1 MDPLAEVLG
10 ESPAIETVRAQV
22 RRLLTRPQGG
32 RRVPAVLIE
41 GETGS
46 GKGLIARIL
55 HRAGPRARGPFV
67 DVNCAAIPETLLEA
81 ELFGFERGAF
91 TDARQ
96 AKPGLFQTAHHGT
109 IFLDEIGL
117 LPDALQ
123 AKLLKAIDEGAVRRL
138 GSTRSEPTDVWIISA
153 TNADLATAV
162 RERRFREDLYH
173 RLAVLT
179 VTLPPLRERGRDVVL
194 LAERF
199 LARACEDYG
208 LPPRTLD
215 IDAEE
220 RLLAYSWPGNIRELS
235 NVIERVALLADSA
248 VVTGDL
254 LGLPEGTGPRGLEA
268 ARSSAGTPAPV
279 GTGSLDEA
287 MGGHVRAVL
296 EETGWNISR
305 AAARLGISRNTLRAR
320 IDRFGLR
327 REAGAPPVREAP
339 RPAPTRHPA
348 PATYPAAPEAP
359 VSAAHLPE
367 PSTLRWE
374 RRRVT
379 ILRAELEVAP
389 DTEEL
394 SDASRAIEALVEKVV
409 SFGGRVEELGR
420 VGIDASF
427 GLDPVE
433 DAPRR
438 AANAALA
445 IQKAGERARE
455 RDPQQA
461 AVRLALDTSL
471 YLVGQVAGAPQIDQA
486 AKRRTSVFLDALIA
500 AAEGGSIV
508 LSSTTVPY
516 LERRFELVPAG
527 AVAGVTGQ
535 AYRLVGRDASG
546 LGLWGRMG
554 KFVGRR
560 HELDL
565 LRGRWALAA
574 RGRGQL
580 VGLVGE
586 PGVGKSRLLW
596 EFTHAEAAQD
606 WLSLEAAGISMGT
619 ATPYLTVVE
628 LLRDYFRVEAG
639 DDAHVI
645 EDKVIAKITA
655 LDEALVP
662 VAPALLAL
670 LDVPVADRQWQAM
683 NSAERRHRTLEAIK
697 LLLVRESRVQPLRV
711 VVEDA
716 HWIDGE
722 TQAVLDALV
731 EGLPTSRIL
740 LLLTYR
746 PEYEHPWG
754 NRTFYTQLRVDP
766 LPPENAEE
774 LLDGLLGT
782 HPDVVPLKPLLIDWT
797 DGNPF
802 FLEESVRTLV
812 ETQALAGER
821 GAYRLVQ
828 PVPSI
833 QVPATVEEVLAARI
847 DRLPADEKRL
857 LQPAAVIGRY
867 VPVRLLAA
875 VAEVP
880 EETLAREL
888 AHLQTAEFLYET
900 SQFPEP
906 EFTFKHALTQE
917 VAYASVLPDRRRA
930 LHARVL
936 ASIESL
942 YADRLAEQ
950 VDRLAY
956 HAFRGQ
962 VWDKALTYLQQAGDK
977 AFARSANRET
987 VTFLDQ
993 ALAALDHL
1001 PRTRETQALSV
1012 DLRFVLRNALQPL
1025 GEFDSQLQ
1033 RLEEAEA
1040 IATTLG
1046 DERRLAWV
1054 SAYKTDFYRLT
1065 GDQERAVEAGE
1076 RAHALAQRLDDF
1088 VLKIGTNTWLG
1099 QVRYG
1104 LADYRGAIELFRQNV
1119 ERLVGPYLTERF
1131 GRPQVLSIHSR
1142 TILVW
1147 CLAEL
1152 GEFDE
1157 GIARGEEAMAI
1168 AEGIEQPLSLA
1179 TAAAGLGYVLMRK
1192 GDMERAIPLL
1202 ERGLEA
1208 TRAGNS
1214 PLWFPRIASALG
1226 YAQALSGRIAD
1237 GVLHLEQAVE
1247 RSAAMKVIGAHALLL
1262 ASLGEGY
1269 LRAGRVEEA
1278 RRIADDALALARE
1291 HRERGHEAWSLRL
1304 AAEIALA
1311 ASPSDPAAAGEK
1323 AQAALALAEAHG
1335 MRPLAAQCR
1344 ALLARLPGGGT
1355 D

>member
-1 MDPLAEVLG
+1 MDPLAEILG
-10 ESPAIETVRAQV
+10 ESPAIETVRTQL
-22 RRLLTRPQGG
+22 RRLLARPQGG

-46 GKGLIARIL
+46 GKGLVARIL

-117 LPDALQ
+117 LPEALQ
-123 AKLLKAIDEGAVRRL
+123 AKLLKAIEEGAVRRL

-153 TNADLATAV
+153 TNADLHTAV

-179 VTLPPLRERGRDVVL
+179 VALPPLRERGRDVVL
-194 LAERF
+194 LAEGF

-208 LPPRTLD
+208 LAPRTFD
-215 IDAEE
+215 ADAEA

-235 NVIERVALLADSA
+235 NVIERVALLADSP
-248 VVTGDL
+248 VVSGDL
-254 LGLPEGTGPRGLEA
+254 LGLPERAGPRPAES
-268 ARSSAGTPAPV
+268 ARSSGSAPA

-296 EETGWNISR
+296 EETAWNISR

-320 IDRFGLR
+320 IERLGLR
-327 REAGAPPVREAP
+327 REDGPAPAREAP
-339 RPAPTRHPA
+339 RPTPGRSPAPTATAASVEPSA
-348 PATYPAAPEAP
+348 PTASP
-359 VSAAHLPE
+359 PE

-389 DTEEL
+389 DSDEL

-420 VGIDASF
+420 AGIDASF

-455 RDPQQA
+455 RDPQQVS
-461 AVRLALDTSL
+461 VRLALDTSL
-471 YLVGQVAGAPQIDQA
+471 YLVGQVSGAPQIDQA
-486 AKRRTSVFLDALIA
+486 AKRRTSVLLDALIA

-508 LSSTTVPY
+508 VSSTTVPF
-516 LERRFELVPAG
+516 LERRFELAPAG

-586 PGVGKSRLLW
+586 PGVGKSRLAW

-619 ATPYLTVVE
+619 ATPYLAIVE
-628 LLRDYFRVEAG
+628 LLRNYFRVEAG
-639 DDAHVI
+639 DDARVI
-645 EDKVIAKITA
+645 EAKVMAKIAA

-670 LDVPVADRQWQAM
+670 LDVPVADRQWRAM
-683 NSAERRHRTLEAIK
+683 NSAERRFRTLEAVK
-697 LLLVRESRVQPLRV
+697 LLLVRESRVHPLRV

-722 TQAVLDALV
+722 AQAVLDALV

-754 NRTFYTQLRVDP
+754 NRSFYTQLRVDP

-782 HPDVVPLKPLLIDWT
+782 HPDIAPLKPLLIDWT

-833 QVPATVEEVLAARI
+833 QVPPTVEEVLAARI

-867 VPVRLLAA
+867 VSVGLLAA
-875 VAEVP
+875 VTEVP
-880 EETLAREL
+880 GETLAREL
-888 AHLQTAEFLYET
+888 AHLQAAEFLYET

-906 EFTFKHALTQE
+906 EYTFKHALTQE

-950 VDRLAY
+950 VDRLGY

-962 VWDKALTYLQQAGDK
+962 VWDKAVAYLQQAGDK
-977 AFARSANRET
+977 AFARSANREA

-993 ALAALDHL
+993 ALTALDHL
-1001 PRTRETQALSV
+1001 PRTPETQALGV

-1025 GEFDSQLQ
+1025 GELDSQLQ
-1033 RLEEAEA
+1033 RLEEAEV
-1040 IATTLG
+1040 IAAALG

-1054 SAYKTDFYRLT
+1054 SAYKTDFYRYT
-1065 GDQERAVEAGE
+1065 GDQDRAVEAGE

-1104 LADYRGAIELFRQNV
+1104 LADYRGAITLFRQNV
-1119 ERLVGPYLTERF
+1119 ERLVGPHLTERF

-1157 GIARGEEAMAI
+1157 GITRGEEAMAI
-1168 AEGIEQPLSLA
+1168 AEGVEQPLSLA
-1179 TAAAGLGYVLMRK
+1179 TATAGLGYVLIRK
-1192 GDMERAIPLL
+1192 GEMDRAIPLL

-1214 PLWFPRIASALG
+1214 PIWFPRIASALG
-1226 YAQALSGRIAD
+1226 YAQVLSGHVAD
-1237 GVLHLEQAVE
+1237 GLLHLEQAVE
-1247 RSAAMKVIGAHALLL
+1247 RSAAMKLIGAHALLL

-1278 RRIADDALALARE
+1278 RRVADDALALARE
-1291 HRERGHEAWSLRL
+1291 HRERGNEAWSLHL
-1304 AAEIALA
+1304 GAEIALA
-1311 ASPSDPAAAGEK
+1311 DSPPDASAAGDR
-1323 AQAALALAEAHG
+1323 ARAALALAEALG
-1335 MRPLAAQCR
+1335 MQPLAARCR
-1344 ALLARLPGGGT
+1344 VLLARLPEGGA
-1355 D
+1355 

>member
-1 MDPLAEVLG
+1 MDPLLEILG
-10 ESPAIETVRAQV
+10 NSPAIEGVRAQV
-22 RRLLTRPQGG
+22 RRLLARPAVG
-32 RRVPAVLIE
+32 RRVPAVLIQ

-46 GKGLIARIL
+46 GKGMVARVL

-109 IFLDEIGL
+109 IFLDEIAL
-117 LPDALQ
+117 LPEALQ
-123 AKLLKAIDEGAVRRL
+123 AKLLKVIEEGAVRRL

-153 TNADLATAV
+153 TNTDLAVAV

-179 VTLPPLRERGRDVVL
+179 LALPPLRARGDDVVL

-208 LPPRTLD
+208 LPRRALAD
-215 IDAEE
+215 DAKA
-220 RLLAYSWPGNIRELS
+220 RLRDYAWPGNIRELS
-235 NVIERVALLADSA
+235 NVIERVALLADA
-248 VVTGDL
+248 PLVEGDL
-254 LGLPEGTGPRGLEA
+254 LGLPEAGP
-268 ARSSAGTPAPV
+268 ARPTDAPRPA
-279 GTGSLDEA
+279 GSLDEA
-287 MGGHVRAVL
+287 MGGHLRAVL
-296 EETGWNISR
+296 DETGWNISR

-320 IDRFGLR
+320 IERLGLR
-327 REAGAPPVREAP
+327 REPGAPPARGA
-339 RPAPTRHPA
+339 A
-348 PATYPAAPEAP
+348 PAAPARSLAPARPEADDEP
-359 VSAAHLPE
+359 AGQAAVAPE
-367 PSTLRWE
+367 ALTLRWE

-379 ILRAELEVAP
+379 ILRAELSLPP
-389 DTEEL
+389 DSDDL
-394 SDASRAIEALVEKVV
+394 SDASRAIEALVQKVV

-420 VGIDASF
+420 TGIDASF

-445 IQKAGERARE
+445 IQKAGARARE

-461 AVRLALDTSL
+461 TARLALDTSL
-471 YLVGQVAGAPQIDQA
+471 YLVGQVSGAPQIDQA
-486 AKRRTSVFLDALIA
+486 AKRRTSALLDALIA
-500 AAEGGSIV
+500 AAESDHIV
-508 LSSTTVPY
+508 VSSTTVPF
-516 LERRFELVPAG
+516 LERRFELTPVG
-527 AVAGVTGQ
+527 AMASVTGQ

-546 LGLWGRMG
+546 LGPWGRLG

-560 HELDL
+560 QELDL
-565 LRGRWALAA
+565 LGARWTLAI

-586 PGVGKSRLLW
+586 PGVGKSRLAW
-596 EFTHAEAAQD
+596 EFAHAEATQD
-606 WLSLEAAGISMGT
+606 WLSLEAAGLSMGT
-619 ATPYLTVVE
+619 ATPYLTIIE
-628 LLRDYFRVEAG
+628 LLRDYVRVEAG
-639 DDAHVI
+639 DDPRVI
-645 EDKVIAKITA
+645 EAKVLAKLAA
-655 LDEALVP
+655 LDDALAP

-683 NSAERRHRTLEAIK
+683 NSAERRFRTLEAVK

-711 VVEDA
+711 LIEDA

-731 EGLPTSRIL
+731 EGLPTARIL

-754 NRTFYTQLRVDP
+754 NRSFYTQLRVDP
-766 LPPENAEE
+766 LPPESAEE

-782 HPDVVPLKPLLIDWT
+782 HADTEPLKPLLIDWT

-802 FLEESVRTLV
+802 FLEESVRALV

-833 QVPATVEEVLAARI
+833 QVPPTVEEVLAARI

-857 LQPAAVIGRY
+857 LQPAAVIGRDVS
-867 VPVRLLAA
+867 VPLLAA
-875 VAEVP
+875 VTERPAAA
-880 EETLAREL
+880 LAREL
-888 AHLQTAEFLYET
+888 ANLQSAEMLYET

-906 EFTFKHALTQE
+906 EVTFKHALTQE
-917 VAYASVLPDRRRA
+917 VAYASVLPERRRA
-930 LHARVL
+930 RPARVL
-936 ASIESL
+936 AAMETL
-942 YADRLAEQ
+942 YADRLGEH

-956 HAFRGQ
+956 HAYRGQ
-962 VWDKALTYLQQAGDK
+962 AWDKAVGYLQQAGDK
-977 AFARSANRET
+977 AFARSANREA

-993 ALAALDHL
+993 ALAALEYV
-1001 PRTRETQALSV
+1001 PASPAAQALGV

-1025 GEFDSQLQ
+1025 GELDSQLR

-1040 IATTLG
+1040 IAAALG

-1065 GDQERAVEAGE
+1065 GDQDRAVEAGE

-1104 LADYRGAIELFRQNV
+1104 LADYRGAIALFRQNV
-1119 ERLVGPYLTERF
+1119 ERLVGPHLHERF
-1131 GRPQVLSIHSR
+1131 GRPQVLAVHSR

-1157 GIARGEEAMAI
+1157 GIARGEEALAL
-1168 AEGIEQPLSLA
+1168 AESVEQPLSLA
-1179 TAAAGLGYVLMRK
+1179 TATAGLGYVLMRK
-1192 GDMERAIPLL
+1192 GEHERAIALL

-1226 YAQALSGRIAD
+1226 QAQVQSGHVAE
-1237 GVLHLEQAVE
+1237 GLAHLEQAVE
-1247 RSAAMKVIGAHALLL
+1247 RSAAMKLIGAHALLL

-1278 RRIADDALALARE
+1278 RRVTEDALALARE
-1291 HRERGHEAWSLRL
+1291 HRERGNEAWSLRL
-1304 AAEIALA
+1304 GAEIARA
-1311 ASPSDPAAAGEK
+1311 ATPPDLVAATERAR
-1323 AQAALALAEAHG
+1323 AALALAETLG
-1335 MRPLAAQCR
+1335 MRPLAAACR
-1344 ALLARLPGGGT
+1344 ALLGT
-1355 D
+1355 P